1 MANEDD
7 HDPTTDG
14 PRSFA
19 RFSEQACS
27 GQLHAD
33 CSNELHAMITK
44 LKSLAMTRGGSPKGT
59 FELKVNVQLDA
70 ADATTAGITY
80 SVKHKVPEPA
90 RRKGEMYVTAGGN
103 LTPDNP
109 RQRSLPLMEV
119 RTAPRPMTD
128 IAAPKGA

>member
-1 MANEDD
+1 MANEEDQS
-7 HDPTTDG
+7 TDG

-27 GQLHAD
+27 GSLHAD
-33 CSNELHAMITK
+33 ASNEFHAMITK
-44 LKSLAMTRGGSPKGT
+44 LKNLAMTRGGSPKGT

-70 ADATTAGITY
+70 ADATTAAITY

-90 RRKGEMYVTAGGN
+90 RRKGEMFVTKGCN

-109 RQRSLPLMEV
+109 RQRSLPLEEV
-119 RTAPRPMTD
+119 KSKPRVMTD
-128 IAAPKGA
+128 HRADQGA